1 MVQKLILCSRAM
13 SYQLF
18 SAAAFITQAASDEQ
32 DNEDKVAV
40 WRTLLLDCTAF
51 FRTIEKWNA
60 LAGRAADLLE
70 SSTP

>member
-1 MVQKLILCSRAM
+1 MVQKLIPCSRAM

-18 SAAAFITQAASDEQ
+18 SAAAFIAQAASDEQ
-32 DNEDKVAV
+32 DNADKVAV
-40 WRTLLLDCTAF
+40 WKTLLYDCTAF

-70 SSTP
+70 SFTP